1 MRAWIKLFLQPVL
14 PRMDVNILK
23 FAFKLHMPDIAQ
35 LGLSLNPTS
44 QKKMYIIGDKIKEKS
59 IAT

>member
-1 MRAWIKLFLQPVL
+1 
-14 PRMDVNILK
+14 MDVNILK

-44 QKKMYIIGDKIKEKS
+44 KKKKKKYIIGDQIKEKS

>member
-1 MRAWIKLFLQPVL
+1 
-14 PRMDVNILK
+14 MDVNILK

-44 QKKMYIIGDKIKEKS
+44 KKRKKKKKEKYIIGDQIKEKS